1 MELVVTVQL
10 IQFLQSILLGVS
22 AGALYDIL
30 RPFRALLPRLTG
42 LLDFLYGIAITAAVC
57 AFLLRPA
64 DGELR

>member
-1 MELVVTVQL
+1 MELVITVQL
-10 IQFLQSILLGVS
+10 AQFLQSILLGLS

-30 RPFRALLPRLTG
+30 RPFRALLPRLAG
-42 LLDFLYGIAITAAVC
+42 ALDFLYGLALTAAVC